1 LTCPTSNSTIVW
13 TGKTSAEQLIL
24 KADFVTVKIFILDMG
39 MKDTVPNVGM
49 DAANIL
55 GLGRQQTLNIPKYPR
70 MKRLAQVPPALLQ

>member
-1 LTCPTSNSTIVW
+1 
-13 TGKTSAEQLIL
+13 
-24 KADFVTVKIFILDMG
+24 VTVKIFILDMG